1 MHIAMTMR
9 LHVGAGHPSSES
21 LVRFSLRVV
30 LPVAAVIS
38 KSAVKP
44 DESSAVRAGQML
56 IPQET
61 L

>member
-1 MHIAMTMR
+1 MR